1 MTSVFIILIV
11 LCVIL
16 SSFFSGVEMALAKVN
31 KTRMAREAEKGNK
44 SAKLVCNFIG
54 NFNDTI
60 NVILIGNNLV
70 NIAATSLA
78 TLLFADLIPNDAGK
92 AELVA
97 TLVMTVI
104 ILTFGEILPKSIA
117 SSYSYNLSKVLS
129 GPLYLFKVIFS
140 PITFVVKK
148 ILNGFTNLIKKKEE
162 EENEVTDEELIEM
175 VDTLE
180 EQGIID
186 EDTQELIT
194 NAIDF
199 KDVDAVEVMVH
210 RTDFFAFDINDDINS
225 LINDPKL
232 LNYSRIPVYNESVD
246 NIIGVLNTKK
256 LIKLHLNGDE
266 INVNELLTEPLYV
279 FQTQSITDILKKL
292 RQEHIHMAIVKD
304 EFGGTSGLL
313 TMEDILEELVGEIY
327 DEIDEEEADEYHK
340 VNDKKFTV
348 DGDMNLY
355 DFFDLLEY
363 DYEEF
368 ESMYTTVGGWI
379 TDVLEKF
386 PEEKDSFEFEGHLI
400 TVMRAS
406 QFTVDRVSVL
416 KIKEDEENSE
426 E

>member
-1 MTSVFIILIV
+1 MRSVYIISII

-16 SSFFSGVEMALAKVN
+16 SSFFSGIEMALAKVN
-31 KTRMAREAEKGNK
+31 KTKIAREAEKGDKRAILTNEF
-44 SAKLVCNFIG
+44 VDNY
-54 NFNDTI
+54 NDTI

-70 NIAATSLA
+70 NIAATSLS
-78 TLLFADLIPNDAGK
+78 TLLFVELFPNDVSK
-92 AELVA
+92 AELLA
-97 TLVMTVI
+97 TLVMTI
-104 ILTFGEILPKSIA
+104 AILTFGEILPKSIA
-117 SSYSYNLSKVLS
+117 SCYSYNLSKLFAK
-129 GPLYLFKVIFS
+129 PLHFFKVLFT

-148 ILNGFTNLIKKKEE
+148 ILNGFTKVIKEKQAEE
-162 EENEVTDEELIEM
+162 EEVTDEELIEM

-199 KDVDAVEVMVH
+199 KDVDAVEIMIH
-210 RTDFFAFDINDDINS
+210 RTDFFAYDINDDITT
-225 LINDPKL
+225 LINNPDL
-232 LNYSRIPVYNESVD
+232 LNYSRIPVYDETVD
-246 NIIGVLNTKK
+246 NILGILNTKK

-266 INVNELLTEPLYV
+266 INVKELLTEPLYV
-279 FQTQSITDILKKL
+279 FRTQSISDVLKKL
-292 RQEHIHMAIVKD
+292 RNEHIHMAIVKD

-327 DEIDEEEADEYHK
+327 DEIDEEESDEYHK

-355 DFFDLLEY
+355 DFFDLIEY

-368 ESMYTTVGGWI
+368 DSMYTTVGGWI

-406 QFTVDRVSVL
+406 QFTAERVSVL
-416 KIKEDEENSE
+416 KLENDEKNGED
-426 E
+426 